1 MPWWN
6 CHKLWAV
13 LKVITALNYNYFL
26 IFKSNLKSILWFK
39 TKEVLHIIF
48 HNKYSDE
55 VVSHW
60 YIGIVPMASFSKNWQ
75 FSQKKEKA
83 RKIEQYLS
91 SYMNNFSPS
100 LKSSRALLSHFQLY
114 MFTSRKATDLIIFS
128 YFNTCLKYLVSL
140 LLVNRGSSH

>member
-48 HNKYSDE
+48 HNKYSHE

-91 SYMNNFSPS
+91 SYMNNLMLKIPPAWKVLELCCLTFNYTCS
-100 LKSSRALLSHFQLY
+100 LRGKQPIWLF
-114 MFTSRKATDLIIFS
+114 FLIS
-128 YFNTCLKYLVSL
+128 TPAWSTL
-140 LLVNRGSSH
+140 